1 MLEGDERRERL
12 TADIFV
18 PKDDAPG
25 LGLLERATEAAVD
38 ARPVVAKIRDAVR
51 TGMMEK
57 TPAETLAERALEA
70 DIITSNEK
78 GALDAAD
85 AARLKA
91 VQVDWFD
98 AETYQV
104 LR

>member
-1 MLEGDERRERL
+1 MCGGHRYQ
-12 TADIFV
+12 
-18 PKDDAPG
+18 
-25 LGLLERATEAAVD
+25 RATFRSLLTV

-51 TGMMEK
+51 TGMLEK
-57 TPAETLAERALEA
+57 TPAESLAERALEA

-98 AETYQV
+98 VEAFATV